1 MLTLKVLNVN
11 PYSFYIAHKFIF
23 AMIAKV
29 KKIDGKEFQ
38 LVKSFEEKER
48 AEKYAANRRKEGKR
62 ARLFLVTDNWRV
74 YLNA

>member
-1 MLTLKVLNVN
+1 
-11 PYSFYIAHKFIF
+11 
-23 AMIAKV
+23 MIAQV

-38 LVKSFEEKER
+38 LVKSFGEKER

-62 ARLFLVTDNWRV
+62 ARLFLVSDKWRV